1 METDGTEGVNKRDVS
16 EKVITKGE
24 NEIDGIESPV
34 VVALQDPGNTIFY
47 SALLKAE
54 YKNPVYMWTALLEVQ
69 YSWNDL
75 GTEFT
80 CRPLRYAAGNNGRRE
95 GNVLLGFRS
104 AENWQ
109 KREITQNAIQ
119 DGKWHNI
126 EGGGSI
132 SGNSEFA
139 VISFLYVYDEALMP
153 DTQAG
158 SDQVVLYSLNPPMI
172 SNPEVVREPRPEISG
187 RGIPKALVKLYQQD
201 VYDVPYGDAPVGE
214 DGKWT
219 VPVTKSLSMTERFSM
234 TASQTVDGTPSR
246 WAIPVS
252 FAVLFAP
259 EITDVSV
266 GFDRK
271 LIVNG
276 RGGFTDATIEV
287 WLEDKSKGIQLTATV
302 RSDGTWGGSSRIALP
317 PGHHLITARQIG
329 KVSGQVSGW
338 ATSKTTGVKPDQLL
352 IESPPYPGTPKQV
365 LIINGVVPEHDSVQI
380 LTDDDK
386 EVDGKFHGP
395 TRSFTPTADWAP
407 GLTPVRAVQ
416 TVDGLVSEP
425 SKRVHVSVRPS
436 RPVIAEPPKPVAA
449 RQVLTIQSVLP
460 SASLLAMTT
469 EEGVSVAGEFAGSG
483 TTRTFTP
490 AADWTGTT
498 RVRVVQTLDNVP
510 SEPSFL
516 VTLWVSLFIT
526 PPDDPATVN
535 EMLNINYIA
544 PEVRELMIYKRNGP
558 KVEGEF
564 TGAGTSRVFIPRDNW
579 ALGYTHVQAIQ
590 LVGSESSRSNVV
602 TITVL
607 PPKLSIGNPPNFV
620 SNTYQP
626 LLVGAESAPGL
637 LTILTAQ
644 GERVD
649 GYFTN
654 DSPRRFQPSS
664 KWAAGVHAIIAVQSV
679 GGVTSMPSNM
689 VYLNVQPKQPW
700 LDSPPKPA
708 EEREPLTIGNV
719 ESGAVTVQILIAAD
733 GTPVEGEY
741 TGSNTERIFTPTANW
756 SGQTKVLA
764 MQTVDGIDSNQSAVV
779 TVYPKPS
786 KPKIEPPFNPAS
798 PRQVLTISNVSPE
811 TVTLRMYTAANERV
825 DGDFSPSGASRTFT
839 PTNDW
844 AFGRTTIKA
853 ILSKDGINS
862 DSSDLVTVVVQPPEL
877 LIAQPQKPVAA
888 NQQLNIA
895 NVVPGI
901 VTLHMSNEMGA
912 TIDGE
917 FTDCG
922 FFHSFTPAVDWVGST
937 QVKATQAVDDVFSNP
952 SNLVTV
958 AVTPK
963 PPKPVVIHP
972 LSQTS
977 HLANVIVEGTCA
989 MGAEV
994 LVEDGDGGLLDGE
1007 VSYDQMKW
1015 FFKSQ
1020 WQPGRHQIQAKQT
1033 LDGLTSDPTDVLEFY
1048 VTPPQ
1053 PVIEP
1058 PHTPVTARGE
1068 LKISNVSS
1076 GIVALRMSTHM
1087 DIRVDGEFAGD
1098 GATRTFT
1105 PREDW
1110 LSGENK
1116 VRLIQTVNS
1125 VDSDPSDLCT
1135 FTVESVDKPDTPKI
1149 LEPQRGARTSRY
1161 PTIKVAGLPGALH
1174 TVRLEESDELHKEAA
1189 DADGVLEFTL
1199 SSPLVPGDVAIQ
1211 VMQASGGAD
1220 SDWSDPH
1227 PFTVKAPPQIPMFTV
1242 PSPGGN
1248 AARNPLIRGRG
1259 ETGGEIVLC
1268 HMNDTETPFGSVPGS
1283 RDWRWRAEKEW
1294 PLAAYCVR
1302 AQQRTDGD
1310 CSEWTEPLAF
1320 NVIDSRYA
1328 IGHAA
1333 PVIGTPVIGTRQ
1345 SVLLRVQVVSGVID
1359 EAAKGIAVEW
1369 RLNGEEEVLA
1379 ITETD
1384 EQGWT
1389 QYRYTPATVGKSEV
1403 LADITQEND
1412 GVVMTAL
1419 YEVVAVSHDDWAK
1432 EAELYLDGERVDLA
1446 VSDLMLLRKSLPYKL
1461 ELKVKNDSAL
1471 IGSTITLEDFWGAV
1485 ERGLTSIPDLGMP
1498 QTIGRETSTHW
1509 HIFTEEGNGGVFGL
1523 NLTSTVLPDWQLPAH
1538 LDAGDL
1544 AEAVLV
1550 DFDSFPQVFG
1560 SVPAYP
1566 CLGAKHKITVT
1577 PRSDSV
1583 LLGQEVA
1590 LQLSAEALGLGVT
1603 VSPST
1608 AQTLGAEGASWL
1620 LDCENSS
1627 QAGVFSAWL
1636 RVLAWDFDS
1645 LKLPMSLGH
1654 NKVRIA
1660 KWFGP
1665 REVAFPPGNME
1676 YGILVESTFTER
1688 AAAGVLVTA
1697 TYDGRPPL
1705 SGNTQSDGRFSVFY
1719 TEGQNARFSILNRY
1733 DGTTV

>member
-1 METDGTEGVNKRDVS
+1 METDGTEGVDKRDVS
-16 EKVITKGE
+16 EKVLTKGE
-24 NEIDGIESPV
+24 NGIESPV
-34 VVALQDPGNTIFY
+34 VVALQNPGNTIFY

-54 YKNPVYMWTALLEVQ
+54 YRNPVYMWSALLEVQ

-80 CRPLRYAAGNNGRRE
+80 CRPLRYAAANNGRRE

-109 KREITQNAIQ
+109 MREITQNAIQ
-119 DGKWHNI
+119 DGQWHNI

-139 VISFLYVYDEALMP
+139 ILSFLYVYDEGLMP
-153 DTQAG
+153 DTHAG
-158 SDQVVLYSLNPPMI
+158 SDQVVLYSLNPPVI

-187 RGIPKALVKLYQQD
+187 FGIPKALVKLYQQD

-266 GFDRK
+266 RFDRT

-276 RGGFTDATIEV
+276 KGGFTAATIEV

-395 TRSFTPTADWAP
+395 TRSFTPTEDWAP

-436 RPVIAEPPKPVAA
+436 RPVIADPPKPVAA

-490 AADWTGTT
+490 KADWTGTT

-526 PPDDPATVN
+526 PPDDPAAVN
-535 EMLNINYIA
+535 EVLNINYIA

-558 KVEGEF
+558 KVEGRF
-564 TGAGTSRVFIPRDNW
+564 TGAAPSCVFIPRDNW
-579 ALGYTHVQAIQ
+579 ALGYTHVSAIQ
-590 LVGSESSRSNVV
+590 VVGSESSHSNVV

-607 PPKLSIGNPPNFV
+607 PPKLSIGNPPNLV

-626 LLVGAESAPGL
+626 FLVGAESAPGL
-637 LTILTAQ
+637 LKLLTAQ

-654 DSPRRFQPSS
+654 DSPRKFQPSS
-664 KWAAGVHAIIAVQSV
+664 KWAAGVHAIVAVQSL

-689 VYLNVQPKQPW
+689 IYLNVQPKQPW
-700 LDSPPKPA
+700 LHSPPKPA
-708 EEREPLTIGNV
+708 EEREPLTIGDV
-719 ESGAVTVQILIAAD
+719 ESGAVTVQILNAAD

-756 SGQTKVLA
+756 SGQTKVMA
-764 MQTVDGIDSNQSAVV
+764 MQTVDGIDSSLSAIV

-798 PRQVLTISNVSPE
+798 PRQVLTVSDVLPE

-844 AFGRTTIKA
+844 AFGRTTVKV

-877 LIAQPQKPVAA
+877 LIAQPQKPVAP
-888 NQQLNIA
+888 NQQLNITY
-895 NVVPGI
+895 VVPGI
-901 VTLHMSNEMGA
+901 VTLYMSNEMGD

-922 FFHSFTPAVDWVGST
+922 FFHSFTPKVDWVGTT

-989 MGAEV
+989 VGAEV
-994 LVEDGDGGLLDGE
+994 LVQDADGGLLDGE

-1015 FFKSQ
+1015 FFKYQ
-1020 WQPGRHQIQAKQT
+1020 WQPGKHQIQAVQT
-1033 LDGLTSDPTDVLEFY
+1033 LDGQPSDPSDVLDFY
-1048 VTPPQ
+1048 IRPPQ
-1053 PVIEP
+1053 LVIEQ
-1058 PHTPVTARGE
+1058 PHSPVAVRGE

-1076 GIVALRMSTHM
+1076 GSVALRMSTQM

-1105 PREDW
+1105 PEADW
-1110 LSGENK
+1110 SSGENK
-1116 VRLIQTVNS
+1116 VKVVQTVNS

-1135 FTVESVDKPDTPKI
+1135 FTVESADKPEPPKI

-1227 PFTVKAPPQIPMFTV
+1227 PFTIKAPPQTPMFTV

-1248 AARNPLIRGRG
+1248 AARNPLILGRG

-1310 CSEWTEPLAF
+1310 CSEWTEPHAF
-1320 NVIDSRYA
+1320 YVVDSTYA
-1328 IGHAA
+1328 IGDAD
-1333 PVIGTPVIGTRQ
+1333 PVIGMPVAGTGQ
-1345 SVLLRVQVVSGVID
+1345 SVLLRVQVISGVSD

-1369 RLNGEEEVLA
+1369 YLNGQQELLA
-1379 ITETD
+1379 VTETD
-1384 EQGWT
+1384 AQGWA
-1389 QYRYTPATVGKSEV
+1389 QLRYTPATVGKSEV
-1403 LADITQEND
+1403 LADITRQND

-1419 YEVVAVSHDDWAK
+1419 YEVTAVAHNEWAK
-1432 EAELYLDGERVDLA
+1432 DAELYLDGERIDLA
-1446 VSDLMLLRKSLPYKL
+1446 VSDLALLRRHPSYKL
-1461 ELKVKNDSAL
+1461 ELKVKDGSAL
-1471 IGSTITLEDFWGAV
+1471 IGTSVTLQDFWNAT
-1485 ERGLTSIPDLGMP
+1485 ERGLTCVPDFGFPLQITQGL
-1498 QTIGRETSTHW
+1498 STHW
-1509 HIFTEEGNGGVFGL
+1509 YIATEKASSGIFGF
-1523 NLTSTVLPDWQLPAH
+1523 NLVSSLLPDWQLPGRVEADDLCSAVDIK
-1538 LDAGDL
+1538 LDK
-1544 AEAVLV
+1544 V
-1550 DFDSFPQVFG
+1550 PQVFG

-1566 CLGAKHKITVT
+1566 CLGAKHEITVT

-1583 LLGQEVA
+1583 LLGQEVT
-1590 LQLSAEALGLGVT
+1590 LQLSPEALDLGVT

-1608 AQTLGAEGASWL
+1608 AQILGAEGASWL
-1620 LDCENSS
+1620 LDCENST
-1627 QAGVFSAWL
+1627 QAGSFSAWL
-1636 RVLAWDFDS
+1636 RVPAWDFDS

-1660 KWFGP
+1660 QSFGP
-1665 REVAFPPGNME
+1665 EELAFPPGNMK
-1676 YGILVESTFTER
+1676 YGILVESTFTGQ
-1688 AAAGVLVTA
+1688 AAAGVVVTA
-1697 TYDGRPPL
+1697 TYSGRPPS
-1705 SGNTQSDGRFSVFY
+1705 SGNTGSDGQFFVY
-1719 TEGQNARFSILNRY
+1719 YIDWQNARLSILNRY
-1733 DGTTV
+1733 DGTIV